1 MTRNAPGGLR
11 FGMFAV
17 CVIRDGSPDLAGKPK
32 ELYTVLVTFSDVQA
46 RDTDKGYPYRTA
58 LAKAMGCSTKTVD
71 RATAALEKMG
81 LVTTHRR
88 KLPGSSEN
96 DANRYELHDGWL
108 IQGMEPGPDVPPQL
122 VARYGH
128 LIPGFDVEAFLGGG
142 DTSVATPGDMGVATG
157 GDMGVAQ
164 SRDLLQEPSSRTNVP
179 DGRRPST
186 GSRGRAS
193 GGFAASGK
201 TNPPPLTREQHQQA
215 AGFFQALPKE
225 LADLVPANPPSNLKA
240 AVLEALAA
248 GRPQERTAQQL
259 VDFRLLP
266 KWNKHYASTDAAGP
280 IERPVGVLI
289 AMLRRDA
296 ECGDARCDERTNV
309 DTGQPCRAC
318 EVRGVDKRAERAAEE
333 PVRPLGR
340 PVATA
345 PPRAPVRRLA
355 GPVPPP
361 REAPMT
367 EVSDQQRV
375 LARQALL
382 NRTRTPR

>member
-1 MTRNAPGGLR
+1 
-11 FGMFAV
+11 MFAV

-128 LIPGFDVEAFLGGG
+128 LIPGFDVDAFLGGG
-142 DTSVATPGDMGVATG
+142 DTHVATLGDMGVATG

-164 SRDLLQEPSSRTNVP
+164 SRDFTQEPSSRTNVP

-186 GSRGRAS
+186 SGSRERAS

-201 TNPPPLTREQHQQA
+201 TNPPPMTREQHQQA
-215 AGFFQALPKE
+215 AAFFQALPKQ
-225 LADLVPANPPSNLKA
+225 LADLVPDNPPSNLKT
-240 AVLEALAA
+240 AVLEALAV

-266 KWNKHYASTDAAGP
+266 KWNKHYASTDVAGP
-280 IERPVGVLI
+280 LERPVGVLI
-289 AMLRRDA
+289 AMLRRDT
-296 ECGDARCDERTNV
+296 ECGDFRCDERTNV
-309 DTGQPCRAC
+309 DTGEPCRSCGERA
-318 EVRGVDKRAERAAEE
+318 VDKRAERTVPAVQDRPQTARVE
-333 PVRPLGR
+333 PRKAPERPTY
-340 PVATA
+340 TA
-345 PPRAPVRRLA
+345 PAFVPEQATITPGLPKDIVAQARAGARA
-355 GPVPPP
+355 G
-361 REAPMT
+361 RG
-367 EVSDQQRV
+367 
-375 LARQALL
+375 LH
-382 NRTRTPR
+382 RTSKMP